1 MGASMQIPDSVSALY
16 RHAGPF
22 ASVYLDATRANEAGN
37 TEVELRWRGL
47 RHRLAEAG
55 ADEKSLQAID
65 EVAGAHVDV
74 AGRHGQFVVAAG
86 GEVLLDE
93 PTRRPPSR
101 EIGRWSPLPHVLPYL
116 VERSTQVP
124 HLVVLIDRTG
134 ADVYTVLDDIHTD
147 QTSVE
152 GGVEYP
158 LRKTG
163 RDVWNERAYQHR
175 VDNAWETNS
184 KEVAQAISHQL
195 PPQVRVILLAGDV
208 RARTLVSEEL
218 AKVLPQRVLVRQL
231 EHGARAEGASR
242 AALDAGVRSALLHH
256 VWAER
261 RDVLARL
268 QQAVG
273 RHDYAVTGI
282 PAVLDA
288 LRKAQVDTLVLSDD
302 PSSTATCSIGPD
314 PLLLAATDAELRH
327 LGATDIRH
335 DRLDA
340 ALVRALAGSSAGL
353 VITPGAHQYV
363 EQGIAALLRYTDA
376 STPA

>member
-1 MGASMQIPDSVSALY
+1 MQPTMQIPDSISALY
-16 RHAGPF
+16 RHPGPF
-22 ASVYLDATRANEAGN
+22 ASVHLDASRDTESGD

-47 RHRLAEAG
+47 RDRLAEAG
-55 ADEKSLQAID
+55 ADDKSLRAID
-65 EVAGAHVDV
+65 EVAGAHAEV

-86 GEVLLDE
+86 GDVLLDE
-93 PTRRPPSR
+93 PTRRPPPR
-101 EIGRWSPLPHVLPYL
+101 EFGRWSPLPHVLPYL

-134 ADVYTVLDDIHTD
+134 ADVHTVLDDIHAD
-147 QTSVE
+147 QISVE
-152 GGVEYP
+152 GGAEYP

-163 RDVWNERAYQHR
+163 RDVWNERAFQNR

-184 KEVAQAISHQL
+184 KEVAQAIGQHL

-231 EHGARAEGASR
+231 EHGARAEGTSR
-242 AALDAGVRSALLHH
+242 EALDAGVRSALLHH

-282 PAVLDA
+282 PAVLEA

-302 PSSTATCSIGPD
+302 PSSTAACSIGPD
-314 PLLLAATDAELRH
+314 PLLLAGTDAELRD
-327 LGATDIRH
+327 LGVTDIRH

-340 ALVRALAGSSAGL
+340 ALVRALAGSAAGL

-376 STPA
+376 STPT